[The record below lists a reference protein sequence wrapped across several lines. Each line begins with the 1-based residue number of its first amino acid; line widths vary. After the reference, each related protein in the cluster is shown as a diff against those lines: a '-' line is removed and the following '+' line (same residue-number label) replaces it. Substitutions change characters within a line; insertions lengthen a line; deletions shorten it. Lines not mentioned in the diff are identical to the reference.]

1 MRHNNLFMILIALL
15 FITGCAGARGSMTLN
30 TLDYPVSTSAYLY
43 AEDNKTMLATGKDL
57 TVVKNFAYDKTAWG
71 IMWSLVP
78 LSGDGDIVEAINN
91 DIKDSGGEGMTNFTI
106 SASGC
111 ALQRFDSLFLNF
123 IHIIPILPSCTS
135 LEIGGDIVKQV
146 KAKAVKPQQ
155 TSETRAPALTDK
167 TKTQVQ

>member
-1 MRHNNLFMILIALL
+1 MRYKNLFLILIAIL
-15 FITGCAGARGSMTLN
+15 FIAGCAGARGSMTLN
-30 TLDYPVSTSAYLY
+30 TLDYPVSTSTYLY

-57 TVVKNFAYDKTAWG
+57 TLVKKFAYDTTAWG
-71 IMWSLVP
+71 IMWSLAP
-78 LSGDGDIVEAINN
+78 LSGDGDISEAINN
-91 DIKDSGGEGMTNFTI
+91 DIKDSGGDGMTNFTV
-106 SASGC
+106 SVSGC
-111 ALQRFDSLFLNF
+111 ALQRFNSFLLNL